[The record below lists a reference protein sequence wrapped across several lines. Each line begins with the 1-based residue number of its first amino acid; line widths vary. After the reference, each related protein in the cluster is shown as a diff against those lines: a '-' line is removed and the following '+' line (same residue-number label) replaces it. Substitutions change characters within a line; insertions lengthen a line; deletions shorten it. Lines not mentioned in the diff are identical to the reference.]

1 MLFCVGGSTLHLL
14 IKRQRRK
21 AVPLLCFTST
31 TGTTSSTSR
40 HVSSSSSSSH
50 SSPAHDAAAP
60 PGERLRIAI
69 VGGGVAGLSTAL
81 HLAELVERGLVA
93 SPIDVF
99 VADNKTDAGAGA
111 LRDIGVGVW
120 STGLTPFSQS
130 WTRPSHQ
137 SCWDDWMRSGQWLG
151 EVGYRS
157 PSGTWLAKSTL
168 PTEGSFV
175 DFPGLLFL
183 RERDLIQALQRGVH
197 WEESLTL
204 IKLHSGPKVTG
215 IVEASNPFPYSAQ
228 LTLDSGEKTV
238 RDYHL
243 IIAAEGTYSNLRQR
257 YGGHNVSRTRLT
269 GTNVFNSDE
278 DIQQDTTWKEMGQ
291 AVANAIEDR
300 NYSVLRGNSPLTNAQ
315 IGLGGV
321 SFQTWGEG
329 KSMRFATVPLSFPSG
344 EGRRVEQQVW
354 FATTSDRNI
363 TDEVDPVKRK
373 EELIQAFSSWH
384 DPIARLME
392 ATPADE
398 ILMERAVAH
407 KHCVGPVSNIHRL
420 VRELHQGAPLSAGP
434 GPAMVFVGDS
444 LMTVDPILAQGF
456 TMALEGA
463 HALAACVETA
473 CQTTREDQHDHHE
486 HRHHHLAFDPNVLR
500 VALQESHDERSNHRL
515 VSLLRATELVQT
527 LGQPQASLIGAFA
540 KNVIRPVMQ
549 LTPNAIK
556 TPIFNAVLKYSLG
569 K

>member
-1 MLFCVGGSTLHLL
+1 MLSSNGGTALRLL
-14 IKRQRRK
+14 LKRQGRK
-21 AVPLLCFTST
+21 SIRVVCFTT
-31 TGTTSSTSR
+31 TTSR
-40 HVSSSSSSSH
+40 SH
-50 SSPAHDAAAP
+50 SSPLIQSSVT

-81 HLAELVERGLVA
+81 HLADLVERGLVS
-93 SPIDVF
+93 SPIDVY
-99 VADNKTDAGAGA
+99 VDKIN

-137 SCWDDWMRSGQWLG
+137 SCWDEWMRSGQWLG

-157 PSGTWLAKSTL
+157 PSGAWLAKSTL
-168 PTEGSFV
+168 PTSGSFL

-197 WEESLTL
+197 WEESLTTL
-204 IKLHSGPKVTG
+204 KLHSGPKVTG
-215 IVEASNPFPYSAQ
+215 IVETMNSFPYSAQ
-228 LTLDSGEKTV
+228 LTLDSGETTV

-243 IIAAEGTYSNLRQR
+243 IIAAEGTHSNLRQR

-291 AVANAIEDR
+291 AVANAVEDR
-300 NYSVLRGNSPLTNAQ
+300 NYSVLRGNSPLTNDD
-315 IGLGGV
+315 IGLGGI

-329 KSMRFATVPLSFPSG
+329 KSMRFATVPMSFPSG
-344 EGRRVEQQVW
+344 DGRRTEQQVW
-354 FATTSDRNI
+354 FATTSDREI
-363 TDEVDPVKRK
+363 TDELDPLQRK
-373 EELIQAFSSWH
+373 KKLVQAFSSWH

-392 ATPADE
+392 ATPAED
-398 ILMERAVAH
+398 ILMERAIAH
-407 KHCVGPVSNIHRL
+407 KHCVGPVSDIHRL
-420 VRELHQGAPLSAGP
+420 VRELHQNAPLSAGP

-456 TMALEGA
+456 TMSLEGA
-463 HALAACVETA
+463 NALASCVEAA
-473 CQTTREDQHDHHE
+473 CQTNVDN
-486 HRHHHLAFDPNVLR
+486 LAFDPLMLR
-500 VALQESHDERSNHRL
+500 VALQSSHDDRSNHRL

-527 LGQPQASLIGAFA
+527 LGQPQASLIGFLA
-540 KNVIRPVMQ
+540 KNIIRPAMR

>member
-1 MLFCVGGSTLHLL
+1 MKLLFCSGTVLRSL
-14 IKRQRRK
+14 RRRHGRH
-21 AVPLLCFTST
+21 VVHVSCFTT
-31 TGTTSSTSR
+31 TRGSHRFASSL
-40 HVSSSSSSSH
+40 SSSSSSSAQQQ
-50 SSPAHDAAAP
+50 SQQQQLQQQQQPAA
-60 PGERLRIAI
+60 GERLRIAI

-81 HLAELVERGLVA
+81 HLADLVERGLVA

-99 VADNKTDAGAGA
+99 VDKTE

-157 PSGTWLAKSTL
+157 PSGAWLAKSTL
-168 PTEGSFV
+168 PTSGSFL

-197 WEESLTL
+197 WEESLST

-215 IVEASNPFPYSAQ
+215 IVEALNPFQYSAQ
-228 LTLDSGEKTV
+228 LTLDSGETTV

-243 IIAAEGTYSNLRQR
+243 IIAAEGTHSNLRQR

-291 AVANAIEDR
+291 TEANAVEDR
-300 NYSVLRGNSPLTNAQ
+300 SYSVLRGNANLTNAQ
-315 IGLGGV
+315 VGLGGV

-329 KSMRFATVPLSFPSG
+329 QSMRFATVPMSSPSG
-344 EGRRVEQQVW
+344 EGRRLEQQVW
-354 FATTSDRNI
+354 FATTSDRII
-363 TDEVDPVKRK
+363 TDELDPEKRK
-373 EELIQAFSSWH
+373 EKLMEAFSTWH

-392 ATPADE
+392 ATPANE

-407 KHCVGPVSNIHRL
+407 KHCVGPVPNIHRL
-420 VRELHQGAPLSAGP
+420 VRELHRNAPLSAGP

-463 HALAACVETA
+463 HALAGCVEAA
-473 CQTTREDQHDHHE
+473 CQTNAD
-486 HRHHHLAFDPNVLR
+486 HLAFDPYALR
-500 VALQESHDERSNHRL
+500 ISLQESHDERSNHRL

-527 LGQPQASLIGAFA
+527 LGQPQASLIGFLA
-540 KNVIRPVMQ
+540 KNVIRPCMQ
-549 LTPNAIK
+549 LMPNTIK

-569 K
+569 AK